1 MGRIAMSAI
10 FGSPPLIFATA
21 RVRPFVVV
29 LFLLVFLFLVLIRS
43 SLVVVGSG
51 GLAAAWLR
59 LSGLG
64 LPVTASLCERPG
76 CQEERGGEESGESQS
91 RCAAVHG
98 GTPPRKKGVVAK
110 RWTRATPQ

>member
-43 SLVVVGSG
+43 SLVVVWSG
-51 GLAAAWLR
+51 GLTAAWLR
-59 LSGLG
+59 LSGLR
-64 LPVTASLCERPG
+64 LTVTASLRECDRR
-76 CQEERGGEESGESQS
+76 QEQRGGEKGSERES
-91 RCAAVHG
+91 RCPAGHG
-98 GTPPRKKGVVAK
+98 GPPVRIAGVVAK
-110 RWTRATPQ
+110 RRMRAMPH